1 MKNVLIISSS
11 PRKGGN
17 SDLLCDEFMVGAKES
32 GNNVEKILLVD
43 KKVGFCNACGACYST
58 GKCVQKDAAN
68 EIIEKIM
75 KNDVIVLATP
85 TYFYAMSAQL
95 KALIDRTCGVYQ
107 DIRNKEFYV
116 IVTAA
121 DHNKEML
128 ERVVDNIRGFF
139 DCLDGAQ
146 EKGIMLVGGVVN
158 KGDVKNTEFMKQAYE
173 MGKNIK

>member
-17 SDLLCDEFMVGAKES
+17 SDLLCDEFMIGAKES
-32 GNNVEKILLVD
+32 GNNVEKVSLVD

-121 DHNKEML
+121 DNNGKTL

-146 EKGIMLVGGVVN
+146 EKGIILASGVWK
-158 KGDVKNTEFMKQAYE
+158 KGDVKNTEFIKQAYE